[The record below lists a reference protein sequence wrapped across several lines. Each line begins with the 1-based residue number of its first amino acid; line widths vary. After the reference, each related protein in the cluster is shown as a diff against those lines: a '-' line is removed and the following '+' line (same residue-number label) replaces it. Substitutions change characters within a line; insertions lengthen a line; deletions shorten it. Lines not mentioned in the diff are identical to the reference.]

1 MAEVGIFFPEL
12 TPSSRRYTP
21 GKRPE
26 TIFESQ
32 NGATTFVQFGNQQ
45 VNAELQLEFRNITD
59 DEATSI
65 IQHYDQI
72 TENNWVKF
80 SAANGLGGMS
90 TGLVTI
96 IPKGNDSKVLR
107 WRYQGPPEI
116 TSVFPGISSVSCS
129 FIGFFYGA

>member
-12 TPSSRRYTP
+12 TPSSRTYIP

-26 TIFESQ
+26 TVFESQ
-32 NGATTFVQFGNQQ
+32 NGAVTFVQFGNQQ
-45 VNAELQLEFRNITD
+45 VNAQLRLEFRNITD
-59 DEATSI
+59 DEATAI

-80 SAANGLGGMS
+80 SAANGLGGMD

-107 WRYQGPPEI
+107 WRYEGPPEI
-116 TSVFPGISSVSCS
+116 ASVFPGISSVSCS